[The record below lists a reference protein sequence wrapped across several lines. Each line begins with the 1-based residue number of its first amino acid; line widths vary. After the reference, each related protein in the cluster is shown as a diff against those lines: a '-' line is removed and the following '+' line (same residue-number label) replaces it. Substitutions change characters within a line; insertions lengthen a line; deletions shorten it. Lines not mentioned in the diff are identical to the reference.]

1 MLLHQVVYI
10 ISSEIFAT
18 TIRNSAL
25 GLASALARVGAIM
38 APFVVMLGEVAP
50 GQQFLIFGL
59 FCLRYNLHGLLTK
72 FPPIILVIAEGCWAA
87 GSPRP
92 GASLCRRV

>member
-25 GLASALARVGAIM
+25 GLASALARVGAIL
-38 APFVVMLGEVAP
+38 APFVVMLGELAP
-50 GQQFLIFGL
+50 GAQFLLFGIF
-59 FCLRYNLHGLLTK
+59 CVR
-72 FPPIILVIAEGCWAA
+72 
-87 GSPRP
+87 
-92 GASLCRRV
+92 

>member
-59 FCLRYNLHGLLTK
+59 FCLRYKLHGLLMD
-72 FPPIILVIAEGCWAA
+72 FLLYP
-87 GSPRP
+87 
-92 GASLCRRV
+92 